1 MPSVYRGAHIR
12 QPGVVVKTA
21 RRVRV
26 EPLDSRPLLFDI
38 EGEQIGSAP
47 ATLTC
52 LPSAV
57 RFCVPAS
64 SAS

>member
-1 MPSVYRGAHIR
+1 MPSVYRGTHVT
-12 QPGVVVKTA
+12 QPGVIVRRA
-21 RRVRV
+21 RQVRV

-38 EGEQIGSAP
+38 EGEQIGAAP
-47 ATLTC
+47 ATLAC

-57 RFCVPAS
+57 RFCVAAS